1 MINIIASCTSGKKYP
16 SSNLL
21 DLSNMDDN
29 LLLENA
35 SESWAKSIYINNS
48 PLYKASQLYK
58 GAAWKAT
65 LEIKDILSSKIKT
78 DLYIASAGYGLIHSD
93 KEIYSYDCTFSSGDS
108 NSISKF
114 SNHLDSPSN
123 MLWWD
128 QINTFS
134 SESFPHDSYFFIIL
148 PHDYLLAA
156 QNFIQ
161 EIIHKYNEKVF
172 IFIANK
178 KSIPSFMNQNIVKF
192 DSRFNSFQTGV
203 MTTMLQR
210 AVLWLSNEIS
220 SKNIPLTHNDLQY
233 HVDMK
238 LARYKT
244 FTMPVRKQLKEKEIY
259 EKIRLMILYNNIS
272 SATQGLKY
280 FRQLG
285 FACEQKRFG
294 RLFNEVKSEL
304 G

>member
-1 MINIIASCTSGKKYP
+1 
-16 SSNLL
+16 
-21 DLSNMDDN
+21 MD
-29 LLLENA
+29 
-35 SESWAKSIYINNS
+35 
-48 PLYKASQLYK
+48 
-58 GAAWKAT
+58 
-65 LEIKDILSSKIKT
+65 IKDILSSKTKT

-93 KEIYSYDCTFSSGDS
+93 KDIYSYDCTFSSGDS

-114 SNHLDSPSN
+114 NNHLDSPSN
-123 MLWWD
+123 ILWWD
-128 QINTFS
+128 KINTFS
-134 SESFPHDSYFFIIL
+134 SDSFPDDSYFFIIL

-161 EIIHKYNEKVF
+161 EIIHKYNKKVF

-178 KSIPSFMNQNIVKF
+178 KSVPSFMEQNIVKF

-203 MTTMLQR
+203 MINILQR
-210 AVLWLSNEIS
+210 AVFWLSNEIIM
-220 SKNIPLTHNDLQY
+220 KDIPLVHKDLQN
-233 HVDMK
+233 HIDIK
-238 LARYKT
+238 LAQYKT
-244 FTMPVRKQLKEKEIY
+244 FTMPARKQLSEEEIY

-294 RLFNEVKSEL
+294 KLFNEIKSEL
-304 G
+304 I